1 VDIRFFDEEIIKSEE
16 ARSLK
21 TAATIVVY
29 DPCSR
34 KSFK

>member
-1 VDIRFFDEEIIKSEE
+1 VDLRFFDEEKEKSEE
-16 ARSLK
+16 ARSRK